1 MGVVQ
6 SEGFKKYKG
15 RIAELNAKARERDP
29 EKYIEDKRKAGRAS
43 KDRAKFKDVLLKLLG
58 ERVKASKDGKEVE
71 MTRQEKL
78 CYEVLGDV
86 GNKVKA
92 LEVIRDTIG
101 EKPTDK
107 VEMKAEITPDKAMA
121 FSHKILGIKPTKADP
136 DNNNDDE

>member
-1 MGVVQ
+1 MA
-6 SEGFKKYKG
+6 SKEFEKYKG

-29 EKYIEDKRKAGRAS
+29 EKYIENKRKAGRAS
-43 KDRAKFKDVLLKLLG
+43 KDRAKFKDVLLKILG
-58 ERVKASKDGKEVE
+58 ERVKYEKDGKEVE

-92 LEVIRDTIG
+92 LEVIRDSIG

-107 VEMKAEITPDKAMA
+107 IEMKAEITPDKAMA
-121 FSHKILGIKPTKADP
+121 FSHKILGIKHTKADT
-136 DNNNDDE
+136 DNSDDEPR